1 MVWLVGGANEHREN
15 NYFHS
20 RRGICYCADRRVGWR
35 VDYAAPVYGRAD
47 WITGLTVAG
56 VFHKSPKS
64 KNGALESRIGL
75 KGLCRKGAML
85 LIVLVAYRL
94 DLMAGLH
101 GVLRTGAIVALVC
114 NEALSILENV
124 GLMGVTYPE
133 IIDRVI
139 RQLLGEKTH
148 KENDLPD

>member
-1 MVWLVGGANEHREN
+1 MNPEKATFVTAVGAIVTALIGDWDGAIITLLL
-15 NYFHS
+15 FM
-20 RRGICYCADRRVGWR
+20 A
-35 VDYAAPVYGRAD
+35 AD

-56 VFHKSPKS
+56 VFHRSPKS
-64 KNGALESRIGL
+64 RNGALESRIGL

-85 LIVLVAYRL
+85 LVVLVAYRL

-124 GLMGVTYPE
+124 GLMGVKYPE

-139 RQLLGEKTH
+139 RQLLGEKTD
-148 KENDLPD
+148 KEKDLPD

>member
-1 MVWLVGGANEHREN
+1 MNIEKASFITAVGAFVTALIGEWDGALLTLLL
-15 NYFHS
+15 FM
-20 RRGICYCADRRVGWR
+20 A
-35 VDYAAPVYGRAD
+35 AD

-139 RQLLGEKTH
+139 RQLLGEKTD
-148 KENDLPD
+148 KEKDLPD